1 MSAKFVSNHF
11 YYKETIFVEARGS
24 LEVEL
29 DTIKIQVGLGF
40 ATKTLADGRIVPY
53 VSAQD
58 VIVDINRNDIRIKI
72 TDGSVVADI
81 VDLFIPFFKSVVVDM
96 INDTVSYTLETG
108 VPFVANTAIDKTD
121 GFLPIPPFIK
131 KWYLDWE
138 TPASAKVTA

>member
-58 VIVDINRNDIRIKI
+58 VIVDINRNDIRIKNQ
-72 TDGSVVADI
+72 DNGWFS
-81 VDLFIPFFKSVVVDM
+81 
-96 INDTVSYTLETG
+96 G
-108 VPFVANTAIDKTD
+108 CRHR
-121 GFLPIPPFIK
+121 
-131 KWYLDWE
+131 
-138 TPASAKVTA
+138 